1 MKSLPPR
8 LYVSLLLCTL
18 LVCAQAP
25 VCLAQKAAR
34 AQRAEE
40 EPLAVASRLA
50 GGLEGLQ
57 RESFFSNLANEHLHA
72 GRLEEGVRAAA
83 AMEDVMMKAFMLAL
97 LANAF
102 AEAGSLDRAAE
113 VLEGSLQTLRREGGV
128 TMNSDLMRQMVGG
141 ETFRLSGDFPVMR
154 RVVIKGVPAR
164 LLEAGRTEAAAK
176 ILSELRS
183 VALDPDFDDE
193 DGPRLLA
200 DVARLYATWDAPRAA
215 EVRAEAVAA
224 ARRAQDEYQKV
235 TTLCEVASAHAAA
248 GDARTAEALLD
259 EAQQFA
265 STRQTNRDYD
275 LREVVRAYAA
285 AGLTEKALKA
295 AREVG
300 GEEGAFVALEAA
312 GKGTAPEA
320 LKEGLKRAVEVAAS
334 LEYVN
339 ERAERLVSLATSD
352 GAGSAV
358 LLAEVRAAA
367 GAIADGYYRGRVL
380 VAVGDGHAEAKRKAE
395 ALDVWGQALGA
406 ARSIE
411 LKREDLHPGDSRIN
425 DGEKLRLLGALARR
439 LVGAGE
445 YARAPEIARDLWAT
459 HVRAQAL
466 AEGSPAVPKVAEQEL
481 VRLADELTRAGRKD
495 LALEVLGVASVPAK
509 ASGKDANSYDLA
521 HGFALLGA
529 AYAKAGDEESA
540 ASYLRRAL
548 RTAAEAEVSEGDK
561 LLLLSSVGARY
572 AEAGLRPDASARK
585 SLRRIVR
592 AVESER

>member
-1 MKSLPPR
+1 MPR
-8 LYVSLLLCTL
+8 PFVSLLLCTL
-18 LVCAQAP
+18 LVCAPAP

-34 AQRAEE
+34 AQRAEDD
-40 EPLAVASRLA
+40 PLAAAFRLA
-50 GGLEGLQ
+50 SGLEGLQ
-57 RESFFSNLANEHLHA
+57 RESFFSNLADAHLQA

-83 AMEDVMMKAFMLAL
+83 AMEDGMMKAFMYSL

-102 AEAGSLDRAAE
+102 VEAGSLERAAE
-113 VLEGSLQTLRREGGV
+113 VLEESLQTLRRAGNGS
-128 TMNSDLMRQMVGG
+128 MNSELMRLMVGG
-141 ETFRLSGDFPVMR
+141 ESLRLSDDFPPLR
-154 RVVIKGVPAR
+154 RVVIRGVPAR

-193 DGPRLLA
+193 DGARLLA
-200 DVARLYATWDAPRAA
+200 GVARLYATWDASRAA
-215 EVRAEAVAA
+215 EVRAEAVEA

-235 TTLCEVASAHAAA
+235 TTLCEVAAAHADA
-248 GDARTAEALLD
+248 GDTRTAEALLD

-265 STRQTNRDYD
+265 SARETNRDYD
-275 LREVVRAYAA
+275 LKEIVRAYAA
-285 AGLTEKALKA
+285 AGLTEKAQKV

-300 GEEGAFVALEAA
+300 GEDGAFAALEAA
-312 GKGTAPEA
+312 GKGATPEA
-320 LKEGLKRAVEVAAS
+320 LKEGLKRAAEVAAS

-339 ERAERLVSLATSD
+339 EKAESLASLATSY

-380 VAVGDGHAEAKRKAE
+380 IAVGDGHAEAKRKAE
-395 ALDVWGQALGA
+395 ALDVWGQALEA

-411 LKREDLHPGDSRIN
+411 LRREDLHPGDSRIN
-425 DGEKLRLLGALARR
+425 DGEKLSLLGALARR

-466 AEGSPAVPKVAEQEL
+466 AEGSPAVPRVAEREL
-481 VRLADELTRAGRKD
+481 VRLADELTGAGRKD
-495 LALEVLGVASVPAK
+495 VALEVLDVAYVPAK

-521 HGFALLGA
+521 HGLALLGA
-529 AYAKAGDEESA
+529 AYARAGEEERA
-540 ASYLRRAL
+540 AAYLRRAL
-548 RTAAEAEVSEGDK
+548 RAAAEVDVSEGDK
-561 LLLLSSVGARY
+561 LMLLSSVGVRY

-592 AVESER
+592 DVEAAR

>member
-8 LYVSLLLCTL
+8 LSVSLLLCAL

-34 AQRAEE
+34 ARRAEE
-40 EPLAVASRLA
+40 DPLAAAFRLA

-57 RESFFSNLANEHLHA
+57 RESFFSSLADEHLRA

-83 AMEDVMMKAFMLAL
+83 AMEDGTMKAFMFSL

-113 VLEGSLQTLRREGGV
+113 VLEESLQTLRRAGDDSMKSE
-128 TMNSDLMRQMVGG
+128 LMRLVVGG
-141 ETFRLSGDFPVMR
+141 ETFRFSDDFPPMR

-176 ILSELRS
+176 LLSELRS

-193 DGPRLLA
+193 DGARLLA
-200 DVARLYATWDAPRAA
+200 GVARLYATWDASRAA
-215 EVRAEAVAA
+215 EVRAEALAA
-224 ARRAQDEYQKV
+224 ARRAEDEYEKV

-265 STRQTNRDYD
+265 SARETNRDYD
-275 LREVVRAYAA
+275 LKEIVRAYAA

-295 AREVG
+295 AREMG
-300 GEEGAFVALEAA
+300 DEEGAFAALEAA
-312 GKGTAPEA
+312 GKGAAPEA
-320 LKEGLKRAVEVAAS
+320 LKERLKRAVEVAAS
-334 LEYVN
+334 LEYEN
-339 ERAERLVSLATSD
+339 ERAERLAALATSY
-352 GAGSAV
+352 GAGSAA

-367 GAIADGYYRGRVL
+367 GVLSGGYYRGRVL
-380 VAVGDGHAEAKRKAE
+380 LAVGDAHAEAKRKAE
-395 ALDVWGQALGA
+395 ALDAWGQALEA

-411 LKREDLHPGDSRIN
+411 LGREDLHPGDSRIN
-425 DGEKLRLLGALARR
+425 DGKKLSLLGALARR

-445 YARAPEIARDLWAT
+445 DARAPEMARDIWGV
-459 HVRAQAL
+459 HVRARAL
-466 AEGSPAVPKVAEQEL
+466 AEGSPARVRGAEQEL
-481 VRLADELTRAGRKD
+481 VRLADELTGAGRKD

-509 ASGKDANSYDLA
+509 ASGESANPSDLA
-521 HGFALLGA
+521 PGLASLGA
-529 AYAKAGDEESA
+529 AYARAGDEERA
-540 ASYLRRAL
+540 AAYLRRAL
-548 RTAAEAEVSEGDK
+548 RAAAEADESEDYK
-561 LLLLSSVGARY
+561 LHLLSSVGARY
-572 AEAGLRPDASARK
+572 AEAGLRPDAGARK
-585 SLRRIVR
+585 SLRRLVR
-592 AVESER
+592 DVEAAR